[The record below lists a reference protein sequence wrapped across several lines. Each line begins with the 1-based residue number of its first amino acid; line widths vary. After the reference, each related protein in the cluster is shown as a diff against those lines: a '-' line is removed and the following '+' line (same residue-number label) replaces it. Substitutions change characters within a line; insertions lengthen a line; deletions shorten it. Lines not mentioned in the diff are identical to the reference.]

1 MGLIIAIEGIDGA
14 GKNTLSRSLRGL
26 LADAGVTV
34 ATLGFPAYG
43 RTPFADFADDALHGR
58 LGDVAES
65 AWAMAL
71 LFALDRRDMRDEV
84 VAAAESADV
93 LVLDRYVASNA
104 AYSWGRTG
112 DRAIVDWVHEQ
123 EFGRHGMPVPDLQV
137 HLGTGVAE
145 AARRAAH
152 RESVDDSR
160 ARDVYERDGGL
171 QARVARAYADL
182 AAESWA
188 SPWFVAG
195 DSAEGLAARVLGDL
209 GRPGGRA
216 G

>member
-1 MGLIIAIEGIDGA
+1 MGHIVAVEGIDGA
-14 GKNTLSRSLRGL
+14 GKNTLSRALESRLD
-26 LADAGVTV
+26 DAGVGV
-34 ATLGFPAYG
+34 AKLGFPAYG

-84 VAAAESADV
+84 IAAAESADV
-93 LVLDRYVASNA
+93 LILDRYVASNA

-112 DRAIVDWVHEQ
+112 DRAIVEWVYEQ

-145 AARRAAH
+145 AARRAKH
-152 RESVDDSR
+152 REAADLSR
-160 ARDVYERDGGL
+160 TRDAYERDGGL
-171 QARVARAYADL
+171 QSRVAAAYADL

-188 SPWFVAG
+188 SPWHVAG
-195 DSAEGLAARVLGDL
+195 DCADELAARVLDDL
-209 GRPGGRA
+209 GR
-216 G
+216 

>member
-1 MGLIIAIEGIDGA
+1 MGYIVAIEGIDGA
-14 GKNTLSRSLRGL
+14 GKNTLSRALEKE
-26 LADAGVTV
+26 LADAGLAV
-34 ATLGFPAYG
+34 AKLGFPAYG

-84 VAAAESADV
+84 IAATEGADV

-112 DRAIVDWVHEQ
+112 DRAVVEWVRDQ

-145 AARRAAH
+145 AARRAKN
-152 RESVDDSR
+152 REAADESR
-160 ARDVYERDGGL
+160 TRDAYERDGGL
-171 QARVARAYADL
+171 QDRVARAYSDL

-188 SPWFVAG
+188 SPWHVAG
-195 DSAEGLAARVLGDL
+195 DPAGGLAERVIADL
-209 GRPGGRA
+209 ERSIRPGG
-216 G
+216 

>member
-1 MGLIIAIEGIDGA
+1 MGYIVAIEGIDGA
-14 GKNTLSRSLRGL
+14 GKNTLSSALETSLS
-26 LADAGVTV
+26 DAGVGV
-34 ATLGFPAYG
+34 VKLGFPAYG

-58 LGDVAES
+58 LGDVAGS

-84 VAAAESADV
+84 IAAADSADV

-112 DRAIVDWVHEQ
+112 DRAIVDWVREQ
-123 EFGRHGMPVPDLQV
+123 EFGRHAMPVPDLQV

-145 AARRAAH
+145 AARRAKH
-152 RESVDDSR
+152 REATDDSR
-160 ARDVYERDGGL
+160 IRDAYERDGGL
-171 QARVARAYADL
+171 QGRVAAAYSEL

-188 SPWFVAG
+188 SPWHVAG
-195 DSAEGLAARVLGDL
+195 DSAGGLAERVIADL
-209 GRPGGRA
+209 ERSIRPGG
-216 G
+216 